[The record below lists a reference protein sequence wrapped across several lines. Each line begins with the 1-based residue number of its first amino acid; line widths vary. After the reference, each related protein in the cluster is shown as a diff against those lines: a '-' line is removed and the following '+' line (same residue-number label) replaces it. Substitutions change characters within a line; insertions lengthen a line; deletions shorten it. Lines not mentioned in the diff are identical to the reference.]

1 MGMIDGHVEYWEPT
15 PIKKIISENKKYLL
29 DAFMN
34 QLGITEEDLQKEPSW
49 IKAKIRESKI
59 NQILK

>member
-1 MGMIDGHVEYWEPT
+1 MGRIDGYVEHERY
-15 PIKKIISENKKYLL
+15 IKRKSYSSENRKHLL
-29 DAFMN
+29 DAIMN
-34 QLGITEEDLQKEPSW
+34 QLGITEEDLEKEPSW

>member
-1 MGMIDGHVEYWEPT
+1 MGRIDGHVEYERY
-15 PIKKIISENKKYLL
+15 KRKSYSSENRKHLL
-29 DAFMN
+29 DTIMN
-34 QLGITEEDLQKEPSW
+34 QLGITEEDLEKEPSW